1 MGLKSSGFRQRPDR
15 RCVVDVLLVGGH
27 ESWSVIARPG
37 DDHSD
42 LFTDGGD
49 PERTAPLRL
58 CRSVGPD
65 GVVVIGTA
73 EPGHDL
79 MLSELLLWDCADE
92 V

>member
-1 MGLKSSGFRQRPDR
+1 MMSDESRPRVDR
-15 RCVVDVLLVGGH
+15 RRVVDVLLVGGE

-49 PERTAPLRL
+49 PERTAPLLL
-58 CRSVGPD
+58 CRSIGSD
-65 GVVVIGTA
+65 GVVVIGSA
-73 EPGHDL
+73 EPGQDL
-79 MLSELLLWDCADE
+79 MLSELLLWDCPDE

>member
-1 MGLKSSGFRQRPDR
+1 METKGSGPRAKR
-15 RCVVDVLLVGGH
+15 RRVVDVLLVGGQ

-49 PERTAPLRL
+49 PERTAPLLL
-58 CRSVGPD
+58 CRSVRSD
-65 GVVVIGTA
+65 GSVVIGSA
-73 EPGHDL
+73 EPGNDL
-79 MLSELLLWDCADE
+79 MLSELLLWECPDE

>member
-1 MGLKSSGFRQRPDR
+1 MKTNRSRQRAGGR
-15 RCVVDVLLVGGH
+15 RVVDVLLVGGF

-49 PERTAPLRL
+49 PERTVPLLL
-58 CRSVGPD
+58 CRSVGHD
-65 GVVVIGTA
+65 GVVVIGSA
-73 EPGHDL
+73 EPGNDL
-79 MLSELLLWDCADE
+79 LLSELLLWDTADE

>member
-1 MGLKSSGFRQRPDR
+1 M
-15 RCVVDVLLVGGH
+15 VDVLLVGGV

-49 PERTAPLRL
+49 PELTAPLLL
-58 CRSVGPD
+58 CRSVGED
-65 GVVVIGTA
+65 GKVVIGAA
-73 EPGHDL
+73 EPGNDL
-79 MLSELLLWDCADE
+79 MLSELLLWDTPDE

>member
-1 MGLKSSGFRQRPDR
+1 MKTNGTRPRADR
-15 RCVVDVLLVGGH
+15 RRVVDVLLVGGH

-49 PERTAPLRL
+49 PERTAPLLL
-58 CRSVGPD
+58 CRAVGPD
-65 GVVVIGTA
+65 GVVVIGAA

-79 MLSELLLWDCADE
+79 MLSDLLLWDCPDE

>member
-1 MGLKSSGFRQRPDR
+1 MKTNRPRQRAER
-15 RCVVDVLLVGGH
+15 RRVVDVLLVGGQ

-49 PERTAPLRL
+49 PERTVPLLL
-58 CRSVGPD
+58 CRAVGPD
-65 GVVVIGTA
+65 GVVVIGVA
-73 EPGHDL
+73 EPGYDL
-79 MLSELLLWDCADE
+79 MLSELLLWDCPDE